1 MYSFML
7 STLKDKNATTT
18 TKIMLMTDYYGTHR
32 NPSKRADLPCDV
44 NCRGF
49 ERR

>member
-1 MYSFML
+1 MFGI
-7 STLKDKNATTT
+7 LKDNNATTT
-18 TKIMLMTDYYGTHR
+18 TKIMLMTDYSGTHR